1 MSSSFQTRRT
11 QKSAINTPVASHVVA
26 EKSLSKKSAQIIL
39 DTFIENC
46 ETISNSS
53 LNLSALQTNNVIV
66 SKSAPYTGPNSTT
79 VSQLK
84 RLQRELR
91 GLPPLLAEGYSA
103 AGTRPSTE
111 GSTTVNKKTVFDEQP
126 KQNKK
131 ITFDDEP
138 KQNKKITFDDEPS
151 QNKKITFDDEPK
163 TEIEAIETKE
173 EEKEEDE
180 DDEEEEEESQPVDL
194 KEPEIKEESKEE
206 KPTIDKEERKRLKK
220 ERKKEEKKRRKLEL
234 ESK

>member
-26 EKSLSKKSAQIIL
+26 EKSLNKEPAQIIL

-46 ETISNSS
+46 ESISNSS

-66 SKSAPYTGPNSTT
+66 SKSAPYAGPNSTT
-79 VSQLK
+79 LSQLK

-91 GLPPLLAEGYSA
+91 GLPPLLVEGYST
-103 AGTRPSTE
+103 GTRPSTE
-111 GSTTVNKKTVFDEQP
+111 GSTAVNKKTVFDEEP

-138 KQNKKITFDDEPS
+138 KQNKKITFDDEPK
-151 QNKKITFDDEPK
+151 QNKKITFEDEPK
-163 TEIEAIETKE
+163 AEVKVIETKE
-173 EEKEEDE
+173 EE
-180 DDEEEEEESQPVDL
+180 DEEESKPTQVA
-194 KEPEIKEESKEE
+194 EIKEESKEE
-206 KPTIDKEERKRLKK
+206 KSTIDKEERKRLKK

>member
-26 EKSLSKKSAQIIL
+26 EKSLNKEPAQIIL

-46 ETISNSS
+46 ESISNSS

-66 SKSAPYTGPNSTT
+66 SKSAPYAGPNSTT
-79 VSQLK
+79 LSQLK

-91 GLPPLLAEGYSA
+91 GLPPLLVEGYST
-103 AGTRPSTE
+103 GTRPSTE
-111 GSTTVNKKTVFDEQP
+111 GSTAVNKKTVFDEEP

-138 KQNKKITFDDEPS
+138 KQNKKITFE
-151 QNKKITFDDEPK
+151 DEPK
-163 TEIEAIETKE
+163 AEVKVIETKE
-173 EEKEEDE
+173 EE
-180 DDEEEEEESQPVDL
+180 DEEESKPTQVA
-194 KEPEIKEESKEE
+194 EIKEESKEE
-206 KPTIDKEERKRLKK
+206 KSTIDKEERKRLKK

>member
-26 EKSLSKKSAQIIL
+26 EKSLNKEPAQIIL

-46 ETISNSS
+46 ESISNSS

-66 SKSAPYTGPNSTT
+66 SKSAPYAGPNSTT
-79 VSQLK
+79 LSQLK

-91 GLPPLLAEGYSA
+91 GLPPLLVEDYST
-103 AGTRPSTE
+103 GTRPSTA
-111 GSTTVNKKTVFDEQP
+111 GSTTVNKKTVFDEEP

-138 KQNKKITFDDEPS
+138 KQNKKITFE
-151 QNKKITFDDEPK
+151 DEPK
-163 TEIEAIETKE
+163 AEVKVIETKE
-173 EEKEEDE
+173 EKEEE
-180 DDEEEEEESQPVDL
+180 DDEESKPAEVA
-194 KEPEIKEESKEE
+194 EIKEESKEE